1 MAKDFRELLV
11 EASRH
16 ETFGRYYKEL
26 QVGLKVVISFQA
38 SETHSCE
45 PAETLDDVFAYTKWE
60 VALRQGNK
68 PIDIPNVGAWGYLKN
83 NVWAKKFD
91 KPEFQRCMQGDF
103 LTVAEAQQ
111 VFEDVIDYAMS
122 NEQLDKEDDI
132 RIVDPDEDLKKVGGC
147 GGCGGK
153 KVEAQPIRK

>member
-1 MAKDFRELLV
+1 MARDFRELLV
-11 EASRH
+11 ESSRH
-16 ETFGRYYKEL
+16 EVFGRCFKEL

-45 PAETLDDVFAYTKWE
+45 PAETLDDLTEYTKWE
-60 VALRQGNK
+60 VALRQINK
-68 PIDIPNVGAWGYLKN
+68 PIDVPKIGAWTYFKN
-83 NVWAKKFD
+83 NLWAKKFD

-122 NEQLDKEDDI
+122 NNQLDSEDDI
-132 RIVDPDEDLKKVGGC
+132 RVVEPDENLKKSSGC
-147 GGCGGK
+147 GGCGGGK
-153 KVEAQPIRK
+153 KAKAS

>member
-16 ETFGRYYKEL
+16 DTFGRFFKEL

-38 SETHSCE
+38 SETHACA
-45 PAETLDDVFAYTKWE
+45 PAETLDDVYQYSQWE
-60 VALRQGNK
+60 VALRQVNK
-68 PIDIPNVGAWGYLKN
+68 PIDIPKVGAWGYLKN

-103 LTVAEAQQ
+103 ISVKEAQQ
-111 VFEDVIDYAMS
+111 VFEDVIEYAMS
-122 NEQLDKEDDI
+122 NDQLDSEADI
-132 RIVDPDEDLKKVGGC
+132 KIVEPDVDLKKVSGC
-147 GGCGGK
+147 GGCGSK
-153 KVEAQPIRK
+153 KAKPEAKA